1 MKVIDDCRTSG
12 SGNGVDSCD
21 DDVTGRDFAVGA
33 DVVWR
38 LEVDGGW
45 RRAEGG
51 GPGRGRRWRCL
62 GGSRQGLGLAD
73 ARGVPRVRAT
83 TLRSVR
89 RRVPLRSPA
98 SPRGRTE
105 RPCSLLFRLHQ
116 GIQSASSTGFFQV
129 NLGIGVSSTQNS
141 VSSPEE
147 ATKLGFILG
156 GSFYVV
162 VYFVVDARLLL
173 LCLI

>member
-1 MKVIDDCRTSG
+1 
-12 SGNGVDSCD
+12 
-21 DDVTGRDFAVGA
+21 
-33 DVVWR
+33 
-38 LEVDGGW
+38 
-45 RRAEGG
+45 
-51 GPGRGRRWRCL
+51 
-62 GGSRQGLGLAD
+62 
-73 ARGVPRVRAT
+73 
-83 TLRSVR
+83 
-89 RRVPLRSPA
+89 
-98 SPRGRTE
+98 
-105 RPCSLLFRLHQ
+105 
-116 GIQSASSTGFFQV
+116 V